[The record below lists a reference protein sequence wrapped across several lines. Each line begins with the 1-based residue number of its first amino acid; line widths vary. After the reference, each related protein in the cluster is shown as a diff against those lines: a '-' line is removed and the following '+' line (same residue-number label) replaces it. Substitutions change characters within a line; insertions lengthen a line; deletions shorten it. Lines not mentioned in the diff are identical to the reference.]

1 EQEVR
6 TQANARHA
14 DGYLVV
20 RRDPRQVA
28 RFVRLQAA
36 PLPCAADELA
46 LRYRVRNGRPRI
58 VTNAWFFPEG
68 QAERYAPARYGE
80 FRVGQDGEALLVA
93 LRDQE
98 LRPLG
103 PDRPAISAPLQ
114 PCPGHG
120 KEVSGVTLL
129 TGRRRTPRSA
139 RPVGI
144 RQIRSGKPAGRGS
157 GTRDPERRAIRPG
170 LGQADPDARS

>member
-1 EQEVR
+1 MKGWRNPGVLAALLFVLAVINVAIAGRIRLEREGEVLLLELAPVDPRSLMQGDYMALAFTLEQEVR

-98 LRPLG
+98 LRPL
-103 PDRPAISAPLQ
+103 
-114 PCPGHG
+114 
-120 KEVSGVTLL
+120 
-129 TGRRRTPRSA
+129 
-139 RPVGI
+139 
-144 RQIRSGKPAGRGS
+144 
-157 GTRDPERRAIRPG
+157 
-170 LGQADPDARS
+170 